1 MEKLIPF
8 LVALLA
14 CGCGVP
20 PELVRQ
26 AAERNPDV
34 LFFAETSDSLIALTI
49 DDGPHPTLTPRIL
62 DVLAEHEA
70 RATFFVMGRHVE
82 GNEALLR
89 RMVAEGHELG
99 NHLMTSTPSLLLS
112 QQTFEQ
118 RMLQA
123 QRLLAP
129 FDTVSESARWLRP
142 ASGLFDEAMQEQVE
156 KHGYRLA
163 LGSVYPNDA
172 QNPLVPYLTYFILR
186 HARPGAVIILHDG
199 AWWRTRTVHVLRRVL
214 PELRRRG
221 YHVVTLSELTGAAD
235 G

>member
-1 MEKLIPF
+1 MGKLIPF
-8 LVALLA
+8 LVTALLA

-34 LFFAETSDSLIALTI
+34 LFFAETQDSLIALTL
-49 DDGPHPTLTPRIL
+49 DDGPHSTLTPRIL

-70 RATFFVMGRHVE
+70 QATFFIMGRHVP

-99 NHLMTSTPSLLLS
+99 NHMMTSTPSVFLS
-112 QQTFEQ
+112 PGVFRRRMVQAHQQ
-118 RMLQA
+118 
-123 QRLLAP
+123 LAR
-129 FDTVSESARWLRP
+129 FDSIRWLRP
-142 ASGLFDEAMQEQVE
+142 ASGLFDEAMREQVE
-156 KHGYRLA
+156 EHGYRLA

-172 QNPLVPYLTYFILR
+172 QNPFVPYLAGFILR
-186 HARPGAVIILHDG
+186 HAEPGAVIILHDG

-221 YHVVTLSELTGAAD
+221 YRIVTLSELVERAGR
-235 G
+235 